1 MKTPFDTIGKT
12 YNHIVRWRQ
21 LIQILIKYGF
31 ADVVDVL
38 KLHHYIEVGKSV
50 VSRKPVKEINSI
62 TREERIRK
70 VVEEMGTTFI
80 KFGQILSTRPDLIS
94 QPLIEEFKKLQDKV
108 APFPDDQA
116 IKIIEE
122 ELDGKTE
129 KLFRDFSETPI
140 ASASIG
146 QVYSGYLSSGEKV
159 AIKVRRPDI
168 EKIVKVDLEILTNL
182 AKLGENHLNG
192 LEIIQPVAIIEEFAR
207 QLDNEM
213 NFLMEAYNIERF
225 SKNAKKAKN
234 IHSINV
240 FRSHSTRI
248 VLTTEFAE
256 GTKIDCTETLNKK
269 GVDKSKIA
277 VTVTN
282 AILKQIFEDGFFHG
296 DPHPGNLL
304 VTEDQKVCFLDFG
317 MMGALSKKDQEN
329 FADLIINVATNNEDE
344 ITNSVLNV
352 SINSDEI
359 KDIYKLNKEILR
371 FVNSYAYLPINQL
384 DAGKILQDLLN
395 LIIKFGIRLP
405 PEYYLLIKSLVTVE
419 GIGNSLDP
427 DFVFMDYVKPYAE
440 KLVMRRYDP
449 RKISKDISKT
459 SLEFYKLAN
468 DMPGEI
474 REIIKFVKRGE
485 IKIDLET
492 KSLLPVM
499 KTWDKDANRL
509 AFAIVNA
516 SILLS
521 SALIIMA
528 KVPPMWQD
536 VSVPG
541 MIGFGLSGLMALRLL
556 LAIMSS
562 GHM

>member
-1 MKTPFDTIGKT
+1 MKTPFDSIGKT

-31 ADVVDVL
+31 ADIVDVL
-38 KLHHYIEVGKSV
+38 NLQHYIEVGKSV

-94 QPLIEEFKKLQDKV
+94 QPLIKEFKKLQDKV
-108 APFPDDQA
+108 APFPDEQA

-122 ELDGKTE
+122 ELDGKAE
-129 KLFRDFSETPI
+129 ELFLDFSGKPI

-146 QVYSGYLSSGEKV
+146 QVYSGFLSGGEKV

-182 AKLGENHLNG
+182 AKLGETHLSG

-213 NFLMEAYNIERF
+213 NFLIEAYNIERF
-225 SKNAKKAKN
+225 AKNAKKAKN
-234 IHSINV
+234 IHAINV

-256 GTKIDCTETLNKK
+256 GTKIDSTKKLNKK
-269 GVDKSKIA
+269 KVDKSNIA

-282 AILKQIFEDGFFHG
+282 ALLKQIFEDGFFHG
-296 DPHPGNLL
+296 DPHPGNVL

-317 MMGALSKKDQEN
+317 MMGSLSKKDQEN
-329 FADLIINVATNNEDE
+329 FADLIVNVATNNEDE
-344 ITNSVLNV
+344 ITNSVLKV

-359 KDIYKLNKEILR
+359 KDIYKLNKEVLR
-371 FVNSYAYLPINQL
+371 FVNSYAYLPLNQL
-384 DAGKILQDLLN
+384 DAGKILQDLLDI
-395 LIIKFGIRLP
+395 IIKFGVRLP
-405 PEYYLLIKSLVTVE
+405 PEYYLLIKSIVTVE

-440 KLVMRRYDP
+440 KLIMRRYDP
-449 RKISKDISKT
+449 RKISKDIGKT
-459 SLEFYKLAN
+459 SIEFYKLAN
-468 DMPGEI
+468 DMPNEI
-474 REIIKFVKRGE
+474 REIIKFIKRGE

-492 KSLLPVM
+492 KSLQPVM
-499 KTWDKDANRL
+499 KTWDRDANRL

-528 KVPPMWQD
+528 KVPPMWQG

-556 LAIMSS
+556 LAIISS